1 MKCEV
6 KNVSAINYAGDT
18 VALTVTLDGYYK
30 GDIYNLVNEM
40 NDSDKPYVMTIEKQK
55 RARSLNAN
63 AYCWTLC
70 NKIAAKVGTT
80 KEIVYRKNIAEVGS
94 FHVIEIAEI
103 ALKKW
108 LENWSSRGLGWIAE
122 PIGNSSKKGFVNVI
136 NYYGSSVYTTAEM
149 SRLIDALVT
158 EAKTL
163 GIETLTPNEL
173 ERLKTAWK
181 G

>member
-6 KNVSAINYAGDT
+6 KNVSAINYSGDT
-18 VALTVTLDGYYK
+18 VALTITLDGYYRE
-30 GDIYNLVNEM
+30 DVYALVNEM
-40 NDSDKPYVMTIEKQK
+40 TDSNKPYVMTIEKQK

-63 AYCWTLC
+63 AYCWILC
-70 NKIAAKVGTT
+70 DKIAARVGAT
-80 KEIVYRKNIAEVGS
+80 KEVVYRKNIAEVGS
-94 FHVIEIAEI
+94 FDVIEIAEI

-108 LENWSSRGLGWIAE
+108 IENWESRGLGWLAE
-122 PIGNSSKKGFVNVI
+122 PIGKGSNEGFVSVM
-136 NYYGSSVYTTAEM
+136 NYYGSSVYSTAEM

-158 EAKTL
+158 EAKNL

>member
-6 KNVSAINYAGDT
+6 KNVSAINYSGDT
-18 VALTVTLDGYYK
+18 VALTITLDGYYRE
-30 GDIYNLVNEM
+30 DVYTLVNEM
-40 NDSDKPYVMTIEKQK
+40 TDSDKPYVMTIEKQK

-63 AYCWTLC
+63 AYCWILC
-70 NKIAAKVGTT
+70 DKIAAKVGAT

-94 FHVIEIAEI
+94 FEVIEIAEI

-108 LENWSSRGLGWIAE
+108 IENWKSRGLGWMAE
-122 PIGNSSKKGFVNVI
+122 PIGKGSNEGFVSVM
-136 NYYGSSVYTTAEM
+136 NYYGSSAYDTAEM
-149 SRLIDALVT
+149 SRLIDSLVS
-158 EAKTL
+158 EAKSL